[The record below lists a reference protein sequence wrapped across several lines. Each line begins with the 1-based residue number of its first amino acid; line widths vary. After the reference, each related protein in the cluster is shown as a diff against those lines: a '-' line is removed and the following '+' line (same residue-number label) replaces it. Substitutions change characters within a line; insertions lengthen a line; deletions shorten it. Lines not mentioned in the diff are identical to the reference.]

1 MQKPKGKPAMEF
13 TYSASGV
20 DREARMLAKDF
31 SAFEKGQKGLKKTP
45 FQNLIDGGNN
55 YSALLADGVGTKVLL
70 AQLAG
75 IHGTIG
81 IDGVAMVANDA
92 ARAGLRPKFLVDIID
107 IYHSERKLIADLVR
121 GIDKGAKIAG
131 CSVVGGETADVP
143 SLVKGFGSNPYN
155 LNFSLYAEAQKQNT
169 VLGTGLRPGDAIIG
183 LRSRS
188 IHSNGASL
196 VRKIL
201 FSEWGGRYADPFAK
215 IDGLDKTLVEECLTP
230 TAIYAKEVCELQE
243 RTHLVKAA
251 VHVTGDAYAKF
262 AKLFPFNRGT
272 GLSFDNFKP
281 QPIFKVL
288 QDAALKAGRR
298 LSDEEMLRTFNMGWG
313 FAVIV
318 SPPNA
323 DEALGFF
330 ERKKIH
336 CEKIGMVTQKEG
348 LIEAKYKG
356 KAFGLS

>member
-1 MQKPKGKPAMEF
+1 MEF

-107 IYHSERKLIADLVR
+107 IYHSERGLISDLVR

-143 SLVKGFGSNPYN
+143 SIVKGFGSNPYN

-183 LRSRS
+183 LRSS
-188 IHSNGASL
+188 GIHSNGASL

-201 FSEWGGRYADPFAK
+201 FS
-215 IDGLDKTLVEECLTP
+215 
-230 TAIYAKEVCELQE
+230 
-243 RTHLVKAA
+243 
-251 VHVTGDAYAKF
+251 
-262 AKLFPFNRGT
+262 
-272 GLSFDNFKP
+272 
-281 QPIFKVL
+281 
-288 QDAALKAGRR
+288 
-298 LSDEEMLRTFNMGWG
+298 
-313 FAVIV
+313 
-318 SPPNA
+318 
-323 DEALGFF
+323 
-330 ERKKIH
+330 
-336 CEKIGMVTQKEG
+336 
-348 LIEAKYKG
+348 
-356 KAFGLS
+356 